1 MRGVRGVDERRD
13 RQQLLDSCDRSR
25 RRGLSHDRG
34 NRQRSAASRC
44 TGSVPRMRRR
54 AMRHLHARH
63 GDRRCGVDRAASSS
77 RRRGN
82 PRRACGKSLP
92 VHWLSENIRG
102 GCAGL
107 RIDRKKPAGKPVRAY
122 IPGYDLRVP
131 GSLTEALG
139 LLAGEPGIWQPF
151 AGGTDLM
158 VLLEAGKL
166 SHKRFLSLSKLAD
179 LRGIEVTTDAVILGA
194 MTTYTEIQQHRVLQT
209 EFPLLCAAA
218 RETGSIA
225 TQNRGTLGGNIV
237 NASPAADSPPALLVY
252 DAALELVP
260 ARGARGLPYQGFH
273 TGYKT
278 MQLAPDELLRA
289 VRLPR
294 RVKKWRQYYRKVGTR
309 KAQAISKVCFAGAAL
324 VENGAIRDVR
334 IALGSVAPIV
344 LRAVKTEDELR
355 GRSVT
360 PTVIAEAFET
370 LGQEIAPIDDIRSTA
385 RYRLRVAQ
393 NLLEE
398 F

>member
-1 MRGVRGVDERRD
+1 M
-13 RQQLLDSCDRSR
+13 
-25 RRGLSHDRG
+25 
-34 NRQRSAASRC
+34 
-44 TGSVPRMRRR
+44 
-54 AMRHLHARH
+54 
-63 GDRRCGVDRAASSS
+63 
-77 RRRGN
+77 
-82 PRRACGKSLP
+82 
-92 VHWLSENIRG
+92 
-102 GCAGL
+102 
-107 RIDRKKPAGKPVRAY
+107 RAY

-225 TQNRGTLGGNIV
+225 TQIRGTLGGNIA

-252 DAALELVP
+252 DAEIELIS
-260 ARGARGLPYQGFH
+260 ARDVHWLPYREFH
-273 TGYKT
+273 TGYKK
-278 MQLAPDELLRA
+278 MQLAPAELLRA
-289 VRLPR
+289 IRLPR
-294 RVKKWRQYYRKVGTR
+294 RVKAWKQYYRKVGTR
-309 KAQAISKVCFAGAAL
+309 KAQAISKVCFAGAAQMQASK
-324 VENGAIRDVR
+324 VRDIR
-334 IALGSVAPIV
+334 IALGSIAPIV
-344 LRAVKTEDELR
+344 LRAVKTEDVLR
-355 GRSVT
+355 GAKLS
-360 PTVIAEAFET
+360 PKIIATAKET
-370 LGQEIAPIDDIRSTA
+370 LAREISPIDDIRSTA
-385 RYRLRVAQ
+385 RYRLRVTQ

-398 F
+398 FLSQLRR